1 MVLQKQI
8 AQFAQVISFVMRE
21 VLKILRLQLLFAPQV
36 IIVQKKVL
44 KFNALQ
50 VRCALLTKIGQS
62 IYLVRQAN
70 TNLISFHCCVSHVH
84 KVNTALPLLQQMD

>member
-36 IIVQKKVL
+36 IIVQL
-44 KFNALQ
+44 
-50 VRCALLTKIGQS
+50 
-62 IYLVRQAN
+62 
-70 TNLISFHCCVSHVH
+70 
-84 KVNTALPLLQQMD
+84 